1 MRTRLL
7 LYKKFIQIFV
17 VLRFQCKEQGG
28 ANVGIKAQRYRA
40 FYQHIAGMEVGETA
54 VWWTEDWENGITV
67 WRQTLRETGLYSN
80 EDGSY
85 SSDESLVFPR
95 TLVRVLC

>member
-7 LYKKFIQIFV
+7 LYKKFCIIFV

-54 VWWTEDWENGITV
+54 CLVDRGLGERNHCLAADTERNRTV
-67 WRQTLRETGLYSN
+67 FKRRW
-80 EDGSY
+80 
-85 SSDESLVFPR
+85 
-95 TLVRVLC
+95 